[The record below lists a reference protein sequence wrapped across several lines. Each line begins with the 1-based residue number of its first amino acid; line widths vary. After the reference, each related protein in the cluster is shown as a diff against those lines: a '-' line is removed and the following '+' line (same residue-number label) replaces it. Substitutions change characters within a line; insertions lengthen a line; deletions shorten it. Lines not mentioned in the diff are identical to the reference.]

1 MSKARWLRKMAK
13 KTRQSARPRF
23 AERLRLGLLQTI
35 AWANGEI
42 PLRVTVVT
50 ETSRTVKFYKAGELN
65 DNEA

>member
-1 MSKARWLRKMAK
+1 MSKARRLRKMAK
-13 KTRQSARPRF
+13 PATGPAFYEQLQES
-23 AERLRLGLLQTI
+23 LLEAI

-50 ETSRTVKFYKAGELN
+50 ENSRTVKFCKAGELN